1 MKYKVFYTEESFHEI
16 ELNNEKI
23 KIDGKETNI
32 DLVKILDN
40 KFHILENHKSYN
52 LEVLHADYV
61 TKRFSIK
68 VNNNIYDLNLQNELD
83 LLLNKMGMSAISADK
98 MDNVKAPMPGLV
110 LDILVEIGQTV
121 NKGDNLLVLEA
132 MKMEN
137 ILKASGNGIVKTI
150 KINKKDA
157 VEKNQILIEME

>member
-68 VNNNIYDLNLQNELD
+68 VNNNIYDL
-83 LLLNKMGMSAISADK
+83 
-98 MDNVKAPMPGLV
+98 
-110 LDILVEIGQTV
+110 
-121 NKGDNLLVLEA
+121 
-132 MKMEN
+132 
-137 ILKASGNGIVKTI
+137 ILK
-150 KINKKDA
+150 
-157 VEKNQILIEME
+157 